1 MELTLLLNA
10 TYEPLRVLNWQK
22 AITLLWQGKVEVLEV
37 YDREIHGVSVTI
49 KLPSV
54 IRLLKMIKI
63 RDAHRSVKFS
73 RINIFTRDGY
83 RCQYCRRKYRT
94 EDLTFDHVIPI
105 AKGGK
110 KTWENIVTAHHC
122 RILAEFPLDISGL
135 SRTRTAVLI
144 QPRKDH
150 HHPPELRAR
159 NHDIGVRNME
169 SHRKFRMLDPY
180 RSQRPWGAAWTAHD
194 DKEDVG
200 WLRLGSQG
208 RIDGHRSRNRSI
220 RFSAAV
226 KQSLPGGNAGD

>member
-54 IRLLKMIKI
+54 IRLLKMVKI

-83 RCQYCRRKYRT
+83 KCQYCRKKFRT

-110 KTWENIVTAHHC
+110 KTWENIVTAC
-122 RILAEFPLDISGL
+122 WACNNKKSG
-135 SRTRTAVLI
+135 RTPDEAHMQLVKRPIKPKWNMVVTI
-144 QPRKDH
+144 T
-150 HHPPELRAR
+150 
-159 NHDIGVRNME
+159 IGVRNTPESWRDYLYWNME
-169 SHRKFRMLDPY
+169 LD
-180 RSQRPWGAAWTAHD
+180 SDIAESG
-194 DKEDVG
+194 
-200 WLRLGSQG
+200 
-208 RIDGHRSRNRSI
+208 
-220 RFSAAV
+220 
-226 KQSLPGGNAGD
+226 